1 MLRKLLSLALLFG
14 LCTGALAAEAEDDPF
29 QAAAR
34 YQFGQSRKPLN
45 AVEDAVRKA
54 LGDAA
59 KSKAAE
65 AKLLALLK
73 SGDATLHAK
82 WFACRQLALVGSD
95 GSVPALAAH
104 LGEGDQ
110 TLGYMARFALE
121 QIPAPEAAAAL
132 RQALGKT
139 EGQARIGIIN
149 SLAARGDAEAVPALV
164 MLLDADPETAAH
176 AATALGKIGGTAARN
191 ALAKAR
197 SSAKPPVRH
206 AAEDALLIC
215 ANRLAD
221 AGKNED
227 AQPIFAQLHE
237 KATAKHVR
245 LGALA
250 GLAKVGAKAALPL
263 VMDALGSDDPELRG
277 TALRIAEELPGAQA
291 TTAIAARISSAS
303 PEAAVALIQVLAAR
317 GDAAALDAV
326 RQATESENEPVR
338 AAAIAALGSLG
349 GVKDVPHL
357 LRIATE
363 GPKSDRAAARQA
375 LARLSGNGVD
385 QALTATL
392 DGAEP
397 PARAVII
404 GALADRASTQALPT
418 ILRLA
423 RDDRDRDVRVEAL
436 RALEDLAGAEH
447 LDALVG
453 LVVKPKTDA
462 ERPAA
467 EKALAAAIRRLKD
480 KSQAA
485 PPVLAALE
493 KEATEPAARCALL
506 RIAGRIGGA
515 EALTALR
522 KAVKAEDPAVK
533 NTAIR
538 TLANWDTAEPL
549 ADLLA
554 IARSAEKKTHKVLAL
569 RGALRMAALPHKR
582 PAEESVTLYA
592 EAMAL
597 ATEPQEQKTIL
608 AALAK
613 IKHPKAL
620 EMAASL
626 LEEKAVANE
635 AAATV
640 VAIARRLL
648 STSNKQAVA
657 ALKQVAETFKG
668 KEAGRMAEDALAM
681 ANLGANIAREGTATS
696 PDGIEKD
703 GAASGDAAAIDG
715 NPDTYWDEADGKK
728 LYRLVVTFPEPRR
741 VAAIRILGYGHHN
754 YAPRDFQVLADGK
767 VVRTVKG
774 AKYTDNALVVT
785 FPVTEAKAIELK
797 ITGYYSQSPAIRELG
812 IYEPPK

>member
-1 MLRKLLSLALLFG
+1 MLRTPLCLALLFG
-14 LCTGALAAEAEDDPF
+14 LCTGALAAEAQDDPF

-34 YQFGQSRKPLN
+34 YEFGQSRTPLN
-45 AVEDAVRKA
+45 AIEDAVRKA

-59 KSKAAE
+59 KSKALE
-65 AKLLALLK
+65 AKLLELLK
-73 SGDATLHAK
+73 SEDATLHAK
-82 WFACRQLALVGSD
+82 WFACRQLALVGSAA
-95 GSVPALAAH
+95 SVPALAAH

-110 TLGYMARFALE
+110 KLGYMARFALE

-132 RQALGKT
+132 RDALGKT
-139 EGQARIGIIN
+139 EGRTRIGIIN
-149 SLAARGDAEAVPALV
+149 SLAVRGDAEAVPAILK
-164 MLLDADPETAAH
+164 LLDADPETAAH

-197 SSAKPPVRH
+197 SSAKPPVRD
-206 AAEDALLIC
+206 AVEDALLAC

-221 AGKNED
+221 AGKNHE
-227 AQPIFAQLHE
+227 AGPLFAQLRKTGSARHI
-237 KATAKHVR
+237 R

-250 GLAKVGAKAALPL
+250 GLARADAKTALPL
-263 VMDALGSDDPELRG
+263 VMDALGSNDPELRG

-291 TTAIAARISSAS
+291 TTAFAARVSSAS
-303 PEAAVALIQVLAAR
+303 PETAVALLQVLAAR

-326 RQATESENEPVR
+326 RKATQSENERVR
-338 AAAIAALGSLG
+338 ASALDALGRLG
-349 GVKDVPHL
+349 DKADFSRLVRL
-357 LRIATE
+357 AAA

-375 LARLSGNGVD
+375 LARLSGKGVD
-385 QALTATL
+385 QALLAAL
-392 DGAEP
+392 EGAQP
-397 PARAVII
+397 AARAAII
-404 GALADRASTQALPT
+404 GVLADRASTDALPAV
-418 ILRLA
+418 LGLA
-423 RDDRDRDVRVEAL
+423 RDDPDQGVRVEAL

-447 LDALVG
+447 LEALVR
-453 LVVKPKTDA
+453 LVARPKTDA

-467 EKALAAAIRRLKD
+467 EKALAATIRRLKD

-506 RIAGRIGGA
+506 HVAGRIGGSK
-515 EALTALR
+515 ALEALR
-522 KAVKAEDPAVK
+522 KAVKAEDSAVK

-538 TLANWDTAEPL
+538 TLANWDTAEPM

-569 RGALRMAALPHKR
+569 RGALRMAAMPHKR
-582 PAEESVTLYA
+582 PPEESLTLYA
-592 EAMAL
+592 DTMAL
-597 ATEPQEQKTIL
+597 ATEPQEKKTIL
-608 AALAK
+608 GSLAK

-620 EMAASL
+620 EMAAAL

-635 AAATV
+635 AAAAV
-640 VAIARRLL
+640 IAIARRLL
-648 STSNKQAVA
+648 SSHNKQAVA
-657 ALKQVAETFKG
+657 ALKQVADAFKG
-668 KEAGRMAEDALAM
+668 KEPGRRAKDALAM

-703 GAASGDAAAIDG
+703 GAAGGDAAAIDG
-715 NPDTYWDEADGKK
+715 NPDTYWDEANGKK

-754 YAPRDFQVLADGK
+754 YAPRDFQILADGK
-767 VVRTVKG
+767 VVRTIKG
-774 AKYTDNALVVT
+774 AQYTDNTLVVT
-785 FPVTEAKAIELK
+785 FPATEAKAIELK
-797 ITGYYSQSPAIRELG
+797 ITGYYSGSPAIRELG